1 MSVTIVRVRK
11 KHKDGKIKSTQG
23 NSSVV
28 CVYAHACLFLS
39 FFVFCM
45 TISSSR
51 W

>member
-28 CVYAHACLFLS
+28 CVCVCARV
-39 FFVFCM
+39 FVFVFFCFLHDYQ
-45 TISSSR
+45 
-51 W
+51 